1 MLSPYMPYLILVLLF
16 GLPLL
21 PFLKKFGAFSGF
33 TYVKFVMAF
42 NRAAIIYLLLGVGFA
57 FLFAYLDSAY
67 TIKEDGSWLYIGAE
81 VCLSFISILLVAIVP
96 LYIILNIIKWFVQRK
111 AKKAAAESVE

>member
-1 MLSPYMPYLILVLLF
+1 MPYLILFLLF

-33 TYVKFVMAF
+33 TYIKFVMAF
-42 NRAAIIYLLLGVGFA
+42 NRASIIYLVLGIGFA

-67 TIKEDGSWLYIGAE
+67 SIIEDGSWLNITAE
-81 VCLSFISILLVAIVP
+81 VCLSFISILLVGIVP
-96 LYIILNIIKWFVQRK
+96 LYIILNIIKWFIQRK
-111 AKKAAAESVE
+111 SKTVIPEEEKLEQE